1 MGVCVNSVLMFILE
15 GKRTFSIETYKSGKA
30 GFGMHARG
38 LERRTDDDAVGHSI
52 LSMDVLSA

>member
-1 MGVCVNSVLMFILE
+1 MFILE
-15 GKRTFSIETYKSGKA
+15 GKKTFSIETYKSGKA
-30 GFGMHARG
+30 GFGMRARG